1 MVTKPASKKTPSKN
15 PVSTKTAAKPQNVK
29 DVSSE
34 NLQRIIDQQGL
45 QIQKMEKM
53 IKSLDAEVKALRKQ
67 VQVEEGGKPASGAA
81 SKPKATVKSAKIPTK
96 AASATS
102 DAKKSAAA
110 RKPVKTSAASAKKP
124 AAKAGSKSV
133 LEDIIEI
140 PQDIADRI
148 NALTQQKK
156 VTQTQLGKETD
167 LSQKKIH
174 EIAARKVKDLNKDI
188 IARLTAVIKK
198 YEAK

>member
-1 MVTKPASKKTPSKN
+1 MVTKPASKKAPAKES
-15 PVSTKTAAKPQNVK
+15 VGTKTASKTQNLK
-29 DVSSE
+29 NVSSDD
-34 NLQRIIDQQGL
+34 LQRLIDQQAV

-53 IKSLDAEVKALRKQ
+53 IKSLDAEVKAIKKQ

-81 SKPKATVKSAKIPTK
+81 SKR
-96 AASATS
+96 SAT
-102 DAKKSAAA
+102 A
-110 RKPVKTSAASAKKP
+110 RKPVKTSAATAKKP

-133 LEDIIEI
+133 LEDIVEI
-140 PQDIADRI
+140 PHDIADRI
-148 NALTQQKK
+148 NALTQQKI